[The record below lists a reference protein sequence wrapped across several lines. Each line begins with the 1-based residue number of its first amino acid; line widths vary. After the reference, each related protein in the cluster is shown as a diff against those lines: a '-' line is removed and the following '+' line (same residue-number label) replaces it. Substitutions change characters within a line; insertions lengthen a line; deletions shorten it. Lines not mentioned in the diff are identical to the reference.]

1 MSGTGQAGPESRG
14 RPGAPGGTGP
24 RSRVRPA
31 VRADGPVIGRLIRE
45 LAAYENA
52 LGQVEITEASLDDA
66 LFGPDPAVFA
76 HVAEYRGVVA
86 GFALWFVNFSTWTGR
101 HGIYLE
107 DLFVSP
113 AARGAGLGRDLL
125 AELASICV
133 QRGYGRLE
141 WSVLD
146 WNAPALGFYAALGA
160 EPMSEWRVNRLAGTA
175 LRELAARRD
184 QAPG

>member
-1 MSGTGQAGPESRG
+1 MSDTGQAG
-14 RPGAPGGTGP
+14 GTGQP
-24 RSRVRPA
+24 GRVRPA
-31 VRADGPVIGRLIRE
+31 VRADGPVICRLIRE

-52 LGQVEITEASLDDA
+52 LDRVEITEASLDA
-66 LFGPDPAVFA
+66 SLFGPDPAVFA

-113 AARGAGLGRDLL
+113 AVRGSGLGRALL
-125 AELASICV
+125 AELAGICV

-146 WNAPALGFYAALGA
+146 WNAPAQGFYAALGA
-160 EPMSEWRVNRLAGTA
+160 EPMSEWRVKRLAGDP
-175 LRELAARRD
+175 LRELAARRG
-184 QAPG
+184 QAPR

>member
-1 MSGTGQAGPESRG
+1 MR
-14 RPGAPGGTGP
+14 AP
-24 RSRVRPA
+24 SRVRPA
-31 VRADGPVIGRLIRE
+31 ARADGPVICRLIRE

-52 LGQVEITEASLDDA
+52 LDNVEITEAGLDAA
-66 LFGPDPAVFA
+66 LFGPEPAVFA

-113 AARGAGLGRDLL
+113 AVRGSGLGRALL
-125 AELASICV
+125 AELAGICV
-133 QRGYGRLE
+133 DRGYGRLD
-141 WSVLD
+141 WAVLD

-160 EPMSEWRVNRLAGTA
+160 ESLSDWRVNRLTGTA
-175 LRELAARRD
+175 LSALAASR
-184 QAPG
+184 G

>member
-1 MSGTGQAGPESRG
+1 VTQTEQ
-14 RPGAPGGTGP
+14 PGGTGQP
-24 RSRVRPA
+24 GRVRPA
-31 VRADGPVIGRLIRE
+31 VRADGPVICRLIRE

-52 LGQVEITEASLDDA
+52 LDQVEITEASLDAA

-101 HGIYLE
+101 HGIHLE

-113 AARGAGLGRDLL
+113 AVRGSGLGRALL
-125 AELASICV
+125 AELAGLCV
-133 QRGYGRLE
+133 ERGYGRLE
-141 WSVLD
+141 WVVLD

-160 EPMSEWRVNRLAGTA
+160 EQVNDWRVNRLTGTA
-175 LRELAARRD
+175 LSDLAAQRY
-184 QAPG
+184 

>member
-1 MSGTGQAGPESRG
+1 MTPAGRTTG
-14 RPGAPGGTGP
+14 
-24 RSRVRPA
+24 RVRPA

-52 LGQVEITEASLDDA
+52 LDQVEISEAGLDAA
-66 LFGPDPAVFA
+66 LFGPAPSVFA
-76 HVAEYRGVVA
+76 HVAEYRGAVV

-113 AARGAGLGRDLL
+113 AARGTGLGRELL
-125 AELASICV
+125 AELAAICV

-141 WSVLD
+141 WAVLD

-160 EPMSEWRVNRLAGTA
+160 EHMSDWRINRLTGTA
-175 LRELAARRD
+175 LRALAAGR
-184 QAPG
+184 P

>member
-1 MSGTGQAGPESRG
+1 MSDATME
-14 RPGAPGGTGP
+14 PG
-24 RSRVRPA
+24 RVRPA
-31 VRADGPVIGRLIRE
+31 VRADGPVICRLIRE

-52 LGQVEITEASLDDA
+52 LDHVEVTEAGLDA
-66 LFGPDPAVFA
+66 VLFGPEPSVFA

-113 AARGAGLGRDLL
+113 AVRGSGLGRALL
-125 AELASICV
+125 AELAGICV
-133 QRGYGRLE
+133 ERGYGRLE

-160 EPMSEWRVNRLAGTA
+160 ETMNDWRVNRLTGTSLQALAG
-175 LRELAARRD
+175 RR
-184 QAPG
+184 A